1 MAAKKTTSA
10 SNKKITNDKKPNIIP
25 LIKSRRVLTFEAR
38 KKNIRRISLGASVL
52 ITTALEY
59 VLSEICELSTEAA
72 RQERGRKKSDTQRVL
87 VSFSDVS
94 LAVRSDN
101 ELNTLFSCVRI
112 MDSDPLKK
120 TDKDLAQLFTYA
132 CA

>member
-1 MAAKKTTSA
+1 MAAKKTTST

-120 TDKDLAQLFTYA
+120 TDKDLAQLFS
-132 CA
+132 